1 MYILYTVESTDY
13 QAGLLSDSIFSILLI
28 IGIMVFCFV
37 KIFVIELLIKQ
48 INLKS
53 ITMECKLQSNEKR
66 LTYRKNVVSKK

>member
-1 MYILYTVESTDY
+1 
-13 QAGLLSDSIFSILLI
+13 
-28 IGIMVFCFV
+28 MVFCFV

-66 LTYRKNVVSKK
+66 LTYRKNVVSKKWHICNQNVVE